1 MHLSILSGIVAFVF
15 WCMTDT
21 SLRPDHVQ
29 GPNGE
34 ITFWRV
40 ISIVFVQIALWTLV
54 GFFAA
59 WIVPHLP
66 HFFLAGWRFP
76 LTVFG
81 SSILQW
87 FALFMI
93 LQYVWT
99 IVRATLSTAV
109 VAMMAKSGSQKAK
122 EALDNTPSQWHYMN
136 TEHEFSIEQKQ
147 SRKGD

>member
-1 MHLSILSGIVAFVF
+1 MRLSILSGIVACLL
-15 WCMTDT
+15 WCVTDT
-21 SLRPDHVQ
+21 SLKPDHVRR
-29 GPNGE
+29 PNGE
-34 ITFWRV
+34 ITVWGV
-40 ISIVFVQIALWTLV
+40 LSMVLVQIVLWIMV
-54 GFFAA
+54 GFFAV

-66 HFFLAGWRFP
+66 QFFLTGWRSP
-76 LTVFG
+76 ITEFG

-122 EALDNTPSQWHYMN
+122 EALDNTPSQWHCMN
-136 TEHEFSIEQKQ
+136 MEPESSIEQKQ